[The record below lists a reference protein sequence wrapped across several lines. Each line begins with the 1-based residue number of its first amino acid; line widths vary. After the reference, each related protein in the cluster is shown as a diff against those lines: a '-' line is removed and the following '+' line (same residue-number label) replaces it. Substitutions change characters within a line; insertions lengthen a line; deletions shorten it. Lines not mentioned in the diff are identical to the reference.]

1 MWHAKLKSQLVN
13 CRITLSPLPPLFPNL
28 VIHIF
33 TRVSVCVCGGGGGGY
48 SAIEPLHT
56 CVLMNNV
63 AYYRTHQGLRSNFE
77 IGGGGGTLVT
87 PYWGGG
93 YKTFFLKYQLFTIL
107 KILGEGGTYPHPL
120 APRSLSLQ
128 SWTI

>member
-1 MWHAKLKSQLVN
+1 M
-13 CRITLSPLPPLFPNL
+13 
-28 VIHIF
+28 
-33 TRVSVCVCGGGGGGY
+33 CVCGGGGY

-63 AYYRTHQGLRSNFE
+63 AYYRIHQGLRSNFE
-77 IGGGGGTLVT
+77 IGGGGTLVT

-107 KILGEGGTYPHPL
+107 KILGEGAHTPTPL
-120 APRSLSLQ
+120 LRGPCPYNLGQ
-128 SWTI
+128 SS